1 LALQLYP
8 TKYQYNRKDDVRIFT
23 FNSKNTPGII
33 SKRIQIGL
41 VLHKILHLYKL
52 SELELSRGHCNR
64 K

>member
-23 FNSKNTPGII
+23 FNSK
-33 SKRIQIGL
+33 
-41 VLHKILHLYKL
+41 KILHLYKL